1 MLKAIFNKL
10 FNRINKVTE
19 EEVDERI
26 QYYTITQLIHQVD
39 YEKYPDP
46 EIINPEGD
54 ITVLYM
60 DDLQEFMEINMMD
73 LETIKER
80 YLETQEERDLFNRL
94 KIVKCT
100 GLYAGQI
107 AIKYL
112 LKHKVD
118 KALLDLTLGKEPIE
132 FPNGQ
137 ILDINGT
144 DVAVELFNR
153 YKDIQIGICTSHTL
167 NKNNPQYH
175 DYMLNFETNTGEDIM
190 EHYIPRIK
198 ERTENVKLLLLT
210 DKYKF
215 KKDTKDD
222 VSRST
227 FK

>member
-1 MLKAIFNKL
+1 MNLFKAL
-10 FNRINKVTE
+10 FSRLFSRTSKITE
-19 EEVDERI
+19 EEVNETI
-26 QYYTITQLIHQVD
+26 KMYTVTELINQVD

-46 EIINPEGD
+46 EILNPDGD

-60 DDLQEFMEINMMD
+60 DDLQEFMEVNMMD
-73 LETIKER
+73 LETIQER
-80 YLETQEERDLFNRL
+80 YLETEEEKALFKRL
-94 KIVKCT
+94 KFVKCT

-112 LKHKVD
+112 LKNKVD

-144 DVAVELFNR
+144 DVAIELYKH
-153 YKDIQIGICTSHTL
+153 YKDVQIGICTSHTL

-175 DYMLNFETNTGEDIM
+175 EYMSNFEKYTGEDIM
-190 EHYIPRIK
+190 DHYIPRIIK
-198 ERTENVKLLLLT
+198 RTENVKQLLLT

-215 KKDTKDD
+215 KKVREDEI
-222 VSRST
+222 
-227 FK
+227 